1 MGNSLRVV
9 QSMVSLNNREPR
21 SHAEGRA
28 VFKEIKI
35 IETCSKS
42 NGKSWPGLWQ
52 RRQKSP

>member
-1 MGNSLRVV
+1 
-9 QSMVSLNNREPR
+9 MVSLNNREPR